1 MATKIIKTEFQFK
14 RGLSEA
20 WAQKNPILRIGEPG
34 FEYDTYKF
42 KIGDGV
48 KAWNDLPYIGSYG
61 GTTPDG
67 KSIILDGQILKLNG
81 FEEAEANCI
90 PIKDENGELGWIQFS
105 TPQSI
110 TEEEIREICK

>member
-20 WAQKNPILRIGEPG
+20 WVQKNPILRIGEPG

-61 GTTPDG
+61 
-67 KSIILDGQILKLNG
+67 
-81 FEEAEANCI
+81 
-90 PIKDENGELGWIQFS
+90 
-105 TPQSI
+105 
-110 TEEEIREICK
+110 